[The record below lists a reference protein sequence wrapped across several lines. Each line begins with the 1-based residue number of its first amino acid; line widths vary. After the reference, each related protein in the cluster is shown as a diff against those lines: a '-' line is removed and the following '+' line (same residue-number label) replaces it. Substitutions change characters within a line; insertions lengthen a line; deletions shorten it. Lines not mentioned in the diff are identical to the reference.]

1 MSSAVLRRFSAGRH
15 GRARRALRREEGQS
29 SVLFLGL
36 FVILLLMAT
45 VMMGAT
51 AVNLEARKLLSTADG
66 AATAAA
72 QSAVPTPTGASL
84 SSAHVSAAAQEHL
97 NQVDAG
103 ARFADLRLV
112 SASAHDGGSTARVEL
127 SASVELPLVS
137 WILPAEVTV
146 AAESHARVSVNR

>member
-1 MSSAVLRRFSAGRH
+1 MSPCAPRLSCLRPRSWIG
-15 GRARRALRREEGQS
+15 RALRREEGQS

-36 FVILLLMAT
+36 FVIVLLMVT

-72 QSAVPTPTGASL
+72 QSAVPTPTGVNL
-84 SSAHVSAAAQEHL
+84 SSGQVSAAAAEHVE
-97 NQVDAG
+97 QVG
-103 ARFADLRLV
+103 ADVRFSDLRV
-112 SASAHDGGSTARVEL
+112 VAASAHDGGSTARVEL
-127 SASVELPLVS
+127 ASSVELPLVS